1 MSNNK
6 NYGKKAGIAGGI
18 GVFLLA
24 AVASFLV
31 NGFGEKKAPENNMQA
46 PETYA
51 AQMWQDLDAMQP
63 DEAQT
68 VVYSFRNEE
77 LLQSHYEKHG
87 VEMGFAS
94 AEEYEEAANK
104 VVVHPDVL
112 YKLEAEDN
120 DHVYYLEETNEFVV
134 ISTDG
139 YIRTYFLPDRGIDY
153 FNAQ

>member
-24 AVASFLV
+24 AVVSFLV

-68 VVYSFRNEE
+68 VVYSLSSLGN
-77 LLQSHYEKHG
+77 Y
-87 VEMGFAS
+87 
-94 AEEYEEAANK
+94 
-104 VVVHPDVL
+104 
-112 YKLEAEDN
+112 
-120 DHVYYLEETNEFVV
+120 
-134 ISTDG
+134 
-139 YIRTYFLPDRGIDY
+139 
-153 FNAQ
+153 